1 MGFLESDPEN
11 KGGTESWRDA
21 FESIYGNS
29 DSGGS
34 GDNTTVWEFLVKFA
48 KNPSGI
54 IVGVIIAWLLDVLE
68 TIVLAV
74 LDSII
79 FVFEGSTV
87 GSTAGKWG
95 LADVPR
101 YLFGLILDM
110 GDTAGTTIL
119 DAITG
124 INQPILEAVAM
135 TGPVAPVLGAVIIVA
150 EIVVG
155 VILVERVVSA
165 LLAGVADLDPTGITT
180 AVLTL
185 LGGDP
190 N

>member
-1 MGFLESDPEN
+1 MALL
-11 KGGTESWRDA
+11 
-21 FESIYGNS
+21 

-34 GDNTTVWEFLVKFA
+34 DGDGSWREAFDNSGSGDGGDGTSVWGFLVEFA
-48 KNPSGI
+48 KNPRSI
-54 IVGVIIAWLLDVLE
+54 IVGVIISWLLGVLE
-68 TIVLAV
+68 TIVLTLLDAV
-74 LDSII
+74 IYA
-79 FVFEGSTV
+79 FEGDTV
-87 GSTAGKWG
+87 GSTTGDWG

-101 YLFGLILDM
+101 YLFGLVLDM

-124 INQPILEAVAM
+124 INEPILEAVAM
-135 TGPVAPVLGAVIIVA
+135 TGPVAPVLGAVVIVV
-150 EIVVG
+150 EVVVG
-155 VILVERVVSA
+155 VILFERIVSA
-165 LLAGVADLDPTGITT
+165 ILAGLADLDPTGITT